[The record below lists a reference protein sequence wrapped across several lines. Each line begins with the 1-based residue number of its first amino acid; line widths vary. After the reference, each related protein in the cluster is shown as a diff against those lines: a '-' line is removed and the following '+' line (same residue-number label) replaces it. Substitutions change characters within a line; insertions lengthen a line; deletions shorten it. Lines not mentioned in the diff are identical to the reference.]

1 MPSSGVSTFSVTCQ
15 QLITDAFI
23 LAEIIDDTDV
33 LEAADYN
40 VALNALNKMVKSL
53 QARGYG
59 LWLNQEVFLA
69 LGYQQQS
76 FLLGPT
82 GDNCSASMNQAAIAT
97 SGNAGDTSITLVSA
111 AGISNGDYIGIQ
123 LDDGTMQWTTVS
135 GIPANNIVP
144 LAAALTYSASI
155 PNIVFSYT
163 TKINRPLEII
173 EARLRDKN
181 GLDSPM
187 DIINVYDYRQSLSQ
201 KATQG
206 KPNQVA
212 YDPQL
217 TNGVLY
223 VWETASDVTDRL
235 VMTAKRP
242 VYDFVNVGDE
252 PDFPIEWSEFL
263 EAALAR
269 RLSFK
274 FPTSPEKKKELIMLE
289 KELQIDVESFDRE
302 RYIQFMPDYD

>member
-1 MPSSGVSTFSVTCQ
+1 MPSSGVSIYSITCQ
-15 QLITDAFI
+15 QLITDSFI

-40 VALNALNKMVKSL
+40 VALNTLNKMVKSL

-82 GDNCSASMNQAAIAT
+82 GDNCSAAMNQAAVAI
-97 SGNAGDTSITLVSA
+97 SGNAGDTSITLVSS

-212 YDPQL
+212 YDSQL

-235 VMTAKRP
+235 AMTIKRP

-289 KELQIDVESFDRE
+289 KELQNDVESFDRE